1 MIRIVTG
8 CAVLLG
14 LTAFAAAT
22 PQIDCTVQDLRGTD
36 RGLLSMDDTLFEI
49 VLDEQV
55 ALDEGLWTPE
65 AFCAIQDDEFVAFI
79 LPVPRLP
86 DDLPVGPAMGIDGEM
101 LEPWTAKDPKPA
113 AHSTA
118 HSTARAPTVTD
129 TLDTTTTVVERQD
142 CLIWGPTSVD
152 EPAPSPSRDSVEY
165 RVAGDGCSTT
175 PGESSAWWGLLALL
189 ALARRRDAR

>member
-1 MIRIVTG
+1 MIRIFTG

-36 RGLLSMDDTLFEI
+36 RGLLSMNDLVFEI

-65 AFCAIQDDEFVAFI
+65 AFCAIQDDDFVAFI

-86 DDLPVGPAMGIDGEM
+86 EDMPVSPAMGIGGEM
-101 LEPWTAKDPKPA
+101 LEPWTAKDPKPSA
-113 AHSTA
+113 GSI
-118 HSTARAPTVTD
+118 ARAPTVTD
-129 TLDTTTTVVERQD
+129 TPDTTTTVVERHHG
-142 CLIWGPTSVD
+142 LVWGPTGVD
-152 EPAPSPSRDSVEY
+152 EPAPSPSRDSAEH
-165 RVAGDGCSTT
+165 RVAADGCSAT

-189 ALARRRDAR
+189 AVARRRDAR

>member
-22 PQIDCTVQDLRGTD
+22 PQIDCTAQDLRGTD
-36 RGLLSMDDTLFEI
+36 RGLLSMNDTVFEI

-55 ALDEGLWTPE
+55 ALAEDLWTPE
-65 AFCAIQDDEFVAFI
+65 AFCALQDDDFVAFI

-86 DDLPVGPAMGIDGEM
+86 DDMPVSPAMGIDGQM
-101 LEPWTAKDPKPA
+101 IEPWTAQDPWSPLDHDA
-113 AHSTA
+113 QASNA
-118 HSTARAPTVTD
+118 NDAP
-129 TLDTTTTVVERQD
+129 DTTTTVVEHQHN
-142 CLIWGPTSVD
+142 LAWGPGEID
-152 EPAPSPSRDSVEY
+152 EPAPSPSRDPAELQL
-165 RVAGDGCSTT
+165 AGGGCSAT
-175 PGESSAWWGLLALL
+175 PGQSPAWWGLLALL